1 MTFKLNETPNDLVDT
16 ITALRDAEQD
26 GRKSAELR
34 ATLNQ
39 AAVLLDACR
48 TQMLD
53 AAENLELAAEL
64 RAGMMDSQ
72 SRSDEVARIKNQTL
86 LQHAVRFRLLLTQHT
101 QVT

>member
-1 MTFKLNETPNDLVDT
+1 MTFKFNESRSDLTNT
-16 ITALRDAEQD
+16 IAALREAEQD

-39 AAVLLDACR
+39 AATLLDDCR
-48 TQMLD
+48 VQMLD
-53 AAENLELAAEL
+53 AIENLELAAEL

-72 SRSDEVARIKNQTL
+72 SRADEVARIKNQAL
-86 LQHAVRFRLLLTQHT
+86 LQQSVRFRLLLTQYT